1 MNNYPYYNQY
11 YALPVQPQMQRI
23 QPIQPIEQPYQ
34 QYMQNQQVYKQQMNL
49 QGKSVDSIEVVK
61 AMDIPLDGT
70 VSYFPLTDGSAIV
83 TKQLQQDG
91 SSKTVIYK
99 PASLEEVDDVP
110 KYVTI
115 EELKESIKK
124 INNDALKEEIKAI
137 KKQIKDMSQD
147 INDLRKVDKK

>member
-1 MNNYPYYNQY
+1 MT
-11 YALPVQPQMQRI
+11 
-23 QPIQPIEQPYQ
+23 
-34 QYMQNQQVYKQQMNL
+34 
-49 QGKSVDSIEVVK
+49 GS
-61 AMDIPLDGT
+61 

-99 PASLEEVDDVP
+99 PVNADEINDVP

-124 INNDALKEEIKAI
+124 INNDAIKEEIKTI
-137 KKQIKDMSQD
+137 KKQIKDISQD